1 MPSGLIGAL
10 PASLALALLTLF
22 TGFVSSAL
30 GHSFTTVLV
39 VPSDASETVRS
50 HMVAAFLLAAH
61 ERDGH
66 SDEESDGHLGG
77 LDVYLVPVWAKD
89 LAETDTAGADIIA
102 APLSLEAASSEMPEA
117 AGAVLVGPS
126 DPEAQM
132 VAGFLKAAAGAEF
145 APFAQRFADQ
155 TGTVAGEEA
164 IATYVAARRIDAA
177 VRALGGVDDRDRLR
191 ALLSQ

>member
-10 PASLALALLTLF
+10 AASLALALSTLF
-22 TGFVSSAL
+22 TGLVSPAL

-50 HMVAAFLLAAH
+50 HMIAAFLLAAD

-77 LDVYLVPVWAKD
+77 LDVYLVPIRAND

-102 APLSLEAASSEMPEA
+102 APLSPESASGEMPEA

-132 VAGFLKAAAGAEF
+132 VVGFLKAAAGAEF
-145 APFAQRFADQ
+145 APFAQRFADE

-164 IATYVAARRIDAA
+164 IASYVAARRIDAA
-177 VRALGGVDDRDRLR
+177 VRALGGVDDRIRLR